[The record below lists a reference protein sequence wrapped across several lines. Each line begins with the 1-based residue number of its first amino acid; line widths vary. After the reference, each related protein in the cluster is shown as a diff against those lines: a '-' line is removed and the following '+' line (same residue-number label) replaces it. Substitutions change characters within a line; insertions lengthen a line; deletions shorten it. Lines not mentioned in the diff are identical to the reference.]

1 MAAIYKTLDERLD
14 ELFGNLRHASESR
27 EQPSKKVAIVST
39 PRCGSK
45 FFCESLASTRSF
57 GYPIEWMNPSY
68 INAYIRTCKPPTP
81 NLAEYLNFV
90 VGRTTSPNRIF
101 SLNFHVDQYMYWQ
114 KSGFDLL
121 TLNFDKIYRLQRKDK
136 LAQALSYAKA
146 TATGRW
152 RSTDSPLENASVS
165 QVTTSMIVGA
175 LHKISLWDEF
185 YDSHLA
191 RFVHKSYWYE
201 DCLADASNFCDVL
214 QDCGVEHKGIN
225 FSCDVK
231 IQRVAS
237 DQTELKKL
245 EKYLGCGVS
254 RV

>member
-1 MAAIYKTLDERLD
+1 MAPVPQSLDQRLD
-14 ELFGNLRHASESR
+14 ELFEKLLHASETS
-27 EQPSKKVAIVST
+27 EQPRKKVAIIST

-57 GYPIEWMNPSY
+57 GYPAEWMNPSY
-68 INAYIRTCKPPTP
+68 INAYIRTLKPTAP
-81 NLAEYLNFV
+81 NLAEYLDFV
-90 VGRTTSPNRIF
+90 VRRTTSTNGIF

-114 KSGFDLL
+114 KLGFDLF
-121 TLNFDKIYRLQRKDK
+121 TMNFDKIYRLQRKDK

-146 TATGRW
+146 TATGQW
-152 RSTDSPLENASVS
+152 RSSDRQIQNRSVN
-165 QVTTSMIVGA
+165 QVTTSMIIGA

-191 RFVHKSYWYE
+191 RFVDKSYWYE
-201 DCLADASNFCDVL
+201 DYLADASKFHNVL
-214 QDCGVEHKGIN
+214 QDCGIEYEGIN

-231 IQRVAS
+231 IQRVAG
-237 DQTELKKL
+237 DETMIEEL